1 MGSKIMNIKDIYD
14 LNVGDVIENV
24 DLSKYTTYKIN
35 GTGRVLVIPSDIDGL
50 KRLIDYIKTNGLKYK
65 ILGNGS
71 NLVFIDSV
79 YDGILIKLDNFN
91 SLDIN
96 DTIVTAGA
104 GFNLMKLALKCSMMG
119 LSGMEFATGIPGSV
133 GGSVY
138 MNAGAYNSDIS
149 SILESA
155 LILTPELEIVKY
167 SNSDFKFGYR
177 TSVLQSNHDYICLA
191 AQFKLSHGDKDEI
204 MELVNNRRERRFS
217 SQPLEY
223 PSAGSVFRNPT
234 DDYAGRL
241 IEELG
246 FKGKSIG
253 GAQVSEKHANFIINT
268 GGATGHDIYDLISEI
283 RKSVKEKYDI
293 DLKVEQ
299 EFVE

>member
-1 MGSKIMNIKDIYD
+1 MNIKDIYE
-14 LNVGDVIENV
+14 LNVGEVIENV
-24 DLSKYTTYKIN
+24 DLSKYTTYKLKCV
-35 GTGRVLVIPSDIDGL
+35 GRVLVIPDSIDGL
-50 KRLIDYIKTNGLKYK
+50 KKLIDYIEKHGLKHK

-71 NLVFIDSV
+71 NLIFVNSL
-79 YDGILIKLDNFN
+79 YDGILIRLDKFN

-96 DTIVTAGA
+96 DTVVTVGA

-119 LSGMEFATGIPGSV
+119 LSGLEFATGIPGSV

-149 SILESA
+149 SILDSA
-155 LILTPELEIVKY
+155 LVLTPDLNIVKF
-167 SNSDFKFGYR
+167 SNSDFEFGYR
-177 TSVLQSNHDYICLA
+177 TSVLQKKTDYVCLA
-191 AQFKLSHGDKDEI
+191 AQFKLSHGNKDEI

-223 PSAGSVFRNPT
+223 PSAGSVFRNPVG
-234 DDYAGRL
+234 DYAGRL

-246 FKGKSIG
+246 FKGKVLG
-253 GAQVSEKHANFIINT
+253 GAQVSDKHANFIINV
-268 GGATGHDIYDLISEI
+268 GGATGNDICNLIREI
-283 RKSVKEKYDI
+283 RESVKEKYNV
-293 DLKVEQ
+293 DLMVEQ